1 MQEIQVQSLI
11 PGDPLEKDMSP
22 SLVFLPEKS
31 HGQSSLVREN
41 SKRIRGCD
49 IEILKQN
56 KAKKVKNIAHGL
68 EVYMEGQRSTKGIL
82 WEEMGKV

>member
-1 MQEIQVQSLI
+1 
-11 PGDPLEKDMSP
+11 MSP

-56 KAKKVKNIAHGL
+56 KANKVKGIAHG
-68 EVYMEGQRSTKGIL
+68 GQRSTKGIL